1 MNADNYYNGATLFGF
16 KSLNGSKDMEGL
28 VFEVE
33 AFAAFLRAKGLPLP
47 EAWKRRFKSDPHPK
61 GVGAPT
67 EAGNPETVEPEAP
80 SVAPDDSY
88 EVAPGISLGEIR
100 PLLARGS
107 RYRSMILEAL
117 LFPEDEEGNPSDR
130 APNMASISDYDF
142 SSWFDGE
149 ETPLTWILPTIEE
162 WSRRPSDRRTN
173 EALRNA
179 LNLQAKKNGYPS
191 GMTKGLVEAI
201 DCAVLPNGG
210 AGGRG
215 KQRRFRI
222 GEGKKNK

>member
-33 AFAAFLRAKGLPLP
+33 AFAAFLRSKRLPLP
-47 EAWKRRFKSDPHPK
+47 EAWQRRFNLEPHAQEAE
-61 GVGAPT
+61 APA

-80 SVAPDDSY
+80 SLAPDDSY
-88 EVAPGISLGEIR
+88 EVVPGISLGEIR
-100 PLLARGS
+100 SLLAND
-107 RYRSMILEAL
+107 RYGLMIREAI
-117 LFPEDEEGNPSDR
+117 LFPEEAEANPSDR
-130 APNMASISDYDF
+130 APNMANISDYDF
-142 SSWFDGE
+142 ASWFDGE
-149 ETPLTWILPTIEE
+149 ATPLTWILPTIEE